1 MSKEV
6 LSVIVDNHAG
16 VLTRITSLFSRRGF
30 NIDSLTVSATD
41 DEHVSRITIVL
52 QGNEQIIE
60 QVISQTLKLEE
71 VQNVFVLD
79 DGESLF
85 RELLLVKLAAGEE
98 KRGKIREIAD
108 IYGASIVDL
117 SPDSMVLELTGKPS
131 KMDGFIKILSDYEIL
146 EMCRTG
152 ITALE
157 RGNVRHTIHKVK

>member
-6 LSVIVDNHAG
+6 LSIIVDNHAG

-41 DEHVSRITIVL
+41 DINTSRITIVL
-52 QGNEQIIE
+52 QGNEQIID
-60 QVISQTLKLEE
+60 QVLSQTLKLEE
-71 VQNVFVLD
+71 VQNVFVL
-79 DGESLF
+79 EEQNSLH
-85 RELLLVKLAAGEE
+85 RELLLVKLLASEE
-98 KRGKIREIAD
+98 NRGKIREIAD

-117 SPDSMVLELTGKPS
+117 SPDSMILELTGKPS
-131 KMDGFIKILSDYEIL
+131 KMEGFIKIISEYRIL

-157 RGNVRHTIHKVK
+157 RGKLRHGVHKVK